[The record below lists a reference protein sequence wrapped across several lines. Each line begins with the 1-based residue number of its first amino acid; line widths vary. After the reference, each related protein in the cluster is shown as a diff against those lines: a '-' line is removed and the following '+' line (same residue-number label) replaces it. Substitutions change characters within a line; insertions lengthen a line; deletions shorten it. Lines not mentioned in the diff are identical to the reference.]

1 MRSAPLSCLPPLQTQ
16 LTHAPRALPLCLYKK
31 SANLILYGEG
41 GRLSPDGRGAY
52 RILRFVG
59 FNFFLLLQEKVTKRI
74 ANLRQVDRLCKPWRS
89 ARKPG
94 ETPHPLPESVA
105 PFTRFFGSR
114 AAMPASCF
122 AQGALTELL
131 FPPFH
136 NLFPPSSA
144 CNFFICFLR
153 NSIIFLS
160 KRKQSYAPRALPLH
174 LFDKI
179 C

>member
-1 MRSAPLSCLPPLQTQ
+1 MGKVATDRLTDEAPSS
-16 LTHAPRALPLCLYKK
+16 PLCMIQLFLASTRKSYKK
-31 SANLILYGEG
+31 NRRASAA
-41 GRLSPDGRGAY
+41 RPPA
-52 RILRFVG
+52 
-59 FNFFLLLQEKVTKRI
+59 
-74 ANLRQVDRLCKPWRS
+74 KPWRS

-114 AAMPASCF
+114 AAMPASCS

-131 FPPFH
+131 FPPIH

-160 KRKQSYAPRALPLH
+160 KRKQSYAPRALPLWGRWQP
-174 LFDKI
+174 I
-179 C
+179 G